1 MRVAILSQDASLYS
15 TRRLLEAGLERGHVV
30 EVIDFL
36 HCAVMLQ
43 ANGLQSHDSQPNH
56 AQSNIVQSNHAQ
68 SNIVQLWH
76 KGQLCP
82 LFDAV
87 IPRIGPSKAT
97 YGAAVVRQLEMMGV
111 PVLNSAGA
119 ISTARDK
126 LHCYQ
131 RLAAQGLPIPT
142 TGFTYSCRDIDPVLS
157 GMRSEAVVIKLLKG
171 SHGIGVVLAETLQ
184 SARALFEA
192 FRGVEADV
200 LVQECIDEA
209 RGVDLRCFVI
219 GNQVAAA
226 IQRKGPPGEFRA
238 NLHRGATAHPVVLTA
253 AEERIAV
260 AAARAIGLQVAGVD
274 LLRSAQGPL
283 IIEVN
288 ASPGLEGIEKA
299 TQLDLANR
307 MIVFLEE
314 WTSPYASLGK
324 LDKKS

>member
-15 TRRLLEAGLERGHVV
+15 TRRLLEAGLERGHAV

-36 HCAVMLQ
+36 RCAVMLH
-43 ANGLQSHDSQPNH
+43 ANGLQSHDQQPNI
-56 AQSNIVQSNHAQ
+56 AQSNHVQSNHVHP
-68 SNIVQLWH
+68 NHIQLWH
-76 KGQLCP
+76 EGQRCP
-82 LFDAV
+82 VFDAV
-87 IPRIGPSKAT
+87 IPRIGPSKAI
-97 YGAAVVRQLEMMGV
+97 YGTAVVRQLEMMGV

-119 ISTARDK
+119 IATARDK
-126 LHCYQ
+126 LNCYQ
-131 RLAAQGLPIPT
+131 QLCAQGLPIPT

-209 RGVDLRCFVI
+209 RGIDLRCFVI

-238 NLHRGATAHPVVLTA
+238 NLHQGATAHPVALTA
-253 AEERIAV
+253 QEERIAV

-274 LLRSAQGPL
+274 LLRSTQGPL

-299 TQLDLANR
+299 TQIDLANR

-314 WTSPYASLGK
+314 WTSL
-324 LDKKS
+324 KKSV

>member
-15 TRRLLEAGLERGHVV
+15 TRRLLEAGLERGHAV

-36 HCAVMLQ
+36 HCAVMLH
-43 ANGLQSHDSQPNH
+43 ANGLKSHDPQPNH
-56 AQSNIVQSNHAQ
+56 AQSNIAQ
-68 SNIVQLWH
+68 SSHAQLWH

-87 IPRIGPSKAT
+87 IPRIGSSKAT

-119 ISTARDK
+119 IATARDK

-142 TGFTYSCRDIDPVLS
+142 TGFTYSCQDIDPVLS
-157 GMRSEAVVIKLLKG
+157 GMRSEAVVIKVLKG

-219 GNQVAAA
+219 GSQVAAA

-238 NLHRGATAHPVVLTA
+238 NLHRGATAYPVALTA
-253 AEERIAV
+253 EEERIAV
-260 AAARAIGLQVAGVD
+260 AAAQAIGLQVAGVD

-299 TQLDLANR
+299 TQIDLANR

-314 WTSPYASLGK
+314 WTSPYTSLGK
-324 LDKKS
+324 LDEKVLRGQ